1 MYSYFDNYKQ
11 SIYHGKKFLKV
22 IIVFLKHRNM
32 FPDNIV
38 QACSQT
44 VMTHYKKKAQSP
56 PSTAATT
63 TALTILNS
71 TTNATNETTE
81 VVIRVIRELKYV
93 DGTNVMGLV
102 VFCIIFG
109 IFISH
114 SKSEAQI
121 LYDFFYVMNEL
132 IMKIIALIMWYSP
145 FGILCLVSSNIIK
158 IDDMAKTAS
167 RLSIYMA
174 TVILGLIIHSMFTIQ
189 LLYFAITRKNP
200 FKFLKGMLQAWLT
213 AIGTASRYF
222 FLTRKII
229 YQLFISI
236 WIHSKYYR
244 PNSSRKFKIFLIYF
258 FSSATLPITFR
269 CLEENNRVDKRVT
282 RFMLPLG
289 ATINMD
295 GTALYQCVA
304 TIFIAQLN
312 GYPLTFGHL
321 VSIR

>member
-1 MYSYFDNYKQ
+1 MYSYFYNYKQ
-11 SIYHGKKFLKV
+11 SIYHVNNFSKLKEFFSLKK
-22 IIVFLKHRNM
+22 KHRNM

-44 VMTHYKKKAQSP
+44 VMTHYKKKAHSP

-222 FLTRKII
+222 SNKKNYLPTDHF
-229 YQLFISI
+229 FISI
-236 WIHSKYYR
+236 WIHSKG
-244 PNSSRKFKIFLIYF
+244 LI
-258 FSSATLPITFR
+258 I
-269 CLEENNRVDKRVT
+269 
-282 RFMLPLG
+282 
-289 ATINMD
+289 
-295 GTALYQCVA
+295 
-304 TIFIAQLN
+304 
-312 GYPLTFGHL
+312 
-321 VSIR
+321 